1 MAYSNL
7 SNSTER
13 FGALAH
19 TVGQISTSYF
29 TDLPERA
36 KEVSL
41 HLNRRLI

>member
-7 SNSTER
+7 PNSAER
-13 FGALAH
+13 FDALAQ
-19 TVGQISTSYF
+19 TVEQISTSYF

-41 HLNRRLI
+41 YPN